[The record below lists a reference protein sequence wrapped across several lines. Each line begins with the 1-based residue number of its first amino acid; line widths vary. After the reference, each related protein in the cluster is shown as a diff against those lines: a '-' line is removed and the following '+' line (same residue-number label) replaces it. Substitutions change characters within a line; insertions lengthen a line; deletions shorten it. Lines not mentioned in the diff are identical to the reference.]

1 MEWAAASFQPRG
13 SQCWIFDRGTL
24 PFYLHTLT
32 CVFSGEEIEKS
43 ASPQKPIN
51 TCCLV
56 VNSCIEAQKK
66 KKKKKEL
73 LSLCLSFYVLH
84 CFPSHQNVLYKCV
97 FSSPHYVLHKQLRC
111 CLGKL
116 FSAVAEFKHRNQQTN
131 RYRTNKTQ
139 MHSHLCIEVLQQQFS
154 LLT

>member
-66 KKKKKEL
+66 REKKKSY
-73 LSLCLSFYVLH
+73 SLYVCHSTYYIAFHLIKM
-84 CFPSHQNVLYKCV
+84 CSINVYFHPRIMYCTNN
-97 FSSPHYVLHKQLRC
+97 
-111 CLGKL
+111 
-116 FSAVAEFKHRNQQTN
+116 SAVALANCSVLWQNLNTG
-131 RYRTNKTQ
+131 TNKQTGIGQ
-139 MHSHLCIEVLQQQFS
+139 IKLKCTHIYVLKYYS
-154 LLT
+154 NNSAC